1 MFIFYDDYMLGKLNL
16 IVVRKSPAKEAV
28 VGLLSYLTVWISDT
42 INMLLFFQ
50 FELKMA
56 VHAACV
62 NEKICEV
69 RADFIL
75 IFFQEEL
82 ASLFSAGR
90 PVSSNLA
97 G

>member
-16 IVVRKSPAKEAV
+16 IVVRKTPAKEAV
-28 VGLLSYLTVWISDT
+28 VGLLSYPTVWISDT
-42 INMLLFFQ
+42 INMLFFQ

-90 PVSSNLA
+90 PVSSNLE

>member
-1 MFIFYDDYMLGKLNL
+1 
-16 IVVRKSPAKEAV
+16 
-28 VGLLSYLTVWISDT
+28 
-42 INMLLFFQ
+42 MLLFFQ

-62 NEKICEV
+62 NEKIREV

>member
-1 MFIFYDDYMLGKLNL
+1 
-16 IVVRKSPAKEAV
+16 
-28 VGLLSYLTVWISDT
+28 
-42 INMLLFFQ
+42 MLLFFQ

-90 PVSSNLA
+90 PVSSKLA